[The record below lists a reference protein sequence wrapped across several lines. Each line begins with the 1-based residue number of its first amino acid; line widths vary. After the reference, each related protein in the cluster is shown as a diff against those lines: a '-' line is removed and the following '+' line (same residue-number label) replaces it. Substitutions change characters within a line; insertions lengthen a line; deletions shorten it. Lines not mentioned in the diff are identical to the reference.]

1 MRLNHERYFGQCRRL
16 NLSDEIMEI
25 LESQG
30 HDVPFAAMPL
40 CSMCGEC
47 FGLFSVS
54 ELNHT
59 IWGLDIGDLQPA
71 SL

>member
-1 MRLNHERYFGQCRRL
+1 MRLNHEKYSGQCRRL

-40 CSMCGEC
+40 CSMSGEC
-47 FGLFSVS
+47 FGLF
-54 ELNHT
+54 
-59 IWGLDIGDLQPA
+59 
-71 SL
+71 